1 MSDIFSNAVVVLSP
15 SATPKSAARVP
26 CLSPTR
32 TNINRV
38 HKSAAPTRLDA
49 RSASSIPHTPPKP
62 PFPETS
68 KPRVARSPAYLGPT
82 NPTTLEDSSSDE
94 WTGDEDFMPRSARR
108 RHRQE
113 RLRVKAEQ
121 QKGQLCRSPPSPASI
136 PRLLPTPT
144 GSPLSVSF
152 RERLAALRSPGASRC
167 QRRVVLVQDAG
178 TRLQTSGE
186 TMMVRGC
193 AGSVVVRDVATPN
206 QSAFSASSDG
216 GSGEDSGCE
225 SP

>member
-1 MSDIFSNAVVVLSP
+1 
-15 SATPKSAARVP
+15 VP
-26 CLSPTR
+26 TTSCETNVPT
-32 TNINRV
+32 RV
-38 HKSAAPTRLDA
+38 HKSETPTHLDA
-49 RSASSIPHTPPKP
+49 RPASGLTHSPPKP

-68 KPRVARSPAYLGPT
+68 RPRVARPPAYLGPT
-82 NPTTLEDSSSDE
+82 SPTTLEDSSSDE

-113 RLRVKAEQ
+113 RLRVKAEKQ
-121 QKGQLCRSPPSPASI
+121 QGSPLCRAPSSPASI
-136 PRLLPTPT
+136 PQPLPTPT

-152 RERLAALRSPGASRC
+152 RERLAALRSPAASRF

-186 TMMVRGC
+186 TMMVRVC
-193 AGSVVVRDVATPN
+193 ADSVVVGDVATPN
-206 QSAFSASSDG
+206 QSAFSSSSEG

-225 SP
+225 SS